1 MSDLTPTIMNFKE
14 GYDLGFTISYKIL
27 MSIINVE
34 NVGLV
39 LSKNQILKNINVSFE
54 QGLIHGLIGR
64 NGSGKTML
72 MKCICGFIK
81 PTEGKITVDG
91 KVVGDDVDFLKDMGI
106 IIETPGFIPYYSG
119 YKNLKLIAGL
129 NNKIKKDEI
138 KATMVKVGLDP
149 NLKRHVRKYSLGMR
163 QRLGLAQAIM
173 ENPKILV
180 LDEPFN
186 GLDKDGVKDMR
197 EYLLEYKEQG
207 KTILI
212 CSHSAEDISILCDTV
227 HEMDNGVMSTIKE

>member
-1 MSDLTPTIMNFKE
+1 
-14 GYDLGFTISYKIL
+14 
-27 MSIINVE
+27 MSIIEVKN
-34 NVGLV
+34 
-39 LSKNQILKNINVSFE
+39 LSLTLGKTEILKNINVSFAE
-54 QGLIHGLIGR
+54 GKIHGLIGR

-81 PTEGKITVDG
+81 ATTGDIVVCEQIVGK
-91 KVVGDDVDFLKDMGI
+91 DVDFPKDTGI

-119 YKNLKLIAGL
+119 YKNLKLLAGL
-129 NNKIKKDEI
+129 NNKIGKEEI
-138 KATMVKVGLDP
+138 YKIMQQVGLEP
-149 NLKRHVRKYSLGMR
+149 RLKRQVRKYSLGMR

-173 ENPKILV
+173 ENPKILI

-197 EYLLEYKEQG
+197 EYLLSYKKQG

-212 CSHSAEDISILCDTV
+212 CSHSAEDISVLCDTV
-227 HEMDNGVMSTIKE
+227 NEMDKGVITEIK